1 MYASSQGGI
10 SPIEMP
16 RSSILATVE
25 TPHFLQYA
33 VMFLA
38 AAVIAVSV
46 SRRAGL
52 GAVLG
57 YLGAGAVIG
66 PHVLGLTPDMQQATQ
81 FSELGVIFLL
91 FIIGLELSPQRLW
104 VMRRAVFGAGAVQ
117 VIASASLL
125 GVAAWLAG
133 VPRNGALI
141 VGLGLALSSTA
152 IGLQI
157 LAERK
162 ELASAHGRLAF
173 AILLFQDLAA
183 IPILA
188 LIPLLGTHA
197 AAGSPAAEGLTV
209 AKIITVIAA
218 IVVGGRWLLRPIF
231 RAVAGLRI
239 PEVFTATALLVVLG
253 VAWLM
258 QLAGMQMSLGA
269 FLAGVLLA
277 DSEYRHEIEAQIEPF
292 KGLLLGLF
300 FLSVGVSLDL
310 GLIRREPAQIA
321 AIVAALLL
329 LKSAVLFAL
338 GKLSGKL
345 DLAGGLRLAMIL
357 AGGGEFAFV
366 VFGLATQ
373 HGLLTTA
380 QRDALVVAVTLS
392 MALTPLSLI
401 AVSRWL
407 AARKAPAPPPFD
419 AIVDEHPR
427 VIIAGY
433 GRMGQIVARILRA
446 QRIAFTAL
454 ETSAEQVD
462 FSRRFGSHI
471 YFGDPGRPELL
482 RAAGADKAEIFVLAT
497 DDPEA
502 NLRTARMVKRA
513 FPHLKIVARAR
524 NRQHAFRLMDLS
536 IADDDVVR
544 ETLYSSLEMTRR
556 VLIEL
561 GLDSALAAERVE
573 KFRVHDAHVLQIQY
587 LVYDDEAALVQSSKE
602 ALDDL
607 GRLFEAD
614 RGDETPAAQ

>member
-1 MYASSQGGI
+1 M
-10 SPIEMP
+10 
-16 RSSILATVE
+16 E

-57 YLGAGAVIG
+57 YLAAGAVIG
-66 PHVLGLTPDMQQATQ
+66 PHVLGLTPDMSQATQ

-104 VMRRAVFGAGAVQ
+104 VMRRAVFGAGAAQ
-117 VIASASLL
+117 VAASALLLGGAAWLL
-125 GVAAWLAG
+125 GVQ
-133 VPRNGALI
+133 RNNALI

-152 IGLQI
+152 LGLQI

-162 ELASAHGRLAF
+162 ELASPHGRLAF

-188 LIPLLGTHA
+188 VIPLLGTHA
-197 AAGSPAAEGLTV
+197 GAASPAAEALTV
-209 AKIITVIAA
+209 AKMIAVIAA
-218 IVVGGRWLLRPIF
+218 IVVGGRWLLRPVF
-231 RAVAGLRI
+231 RTVAGLRR
-239 PEVFTATALLVVLG
+239 PEVVTATALLVVLG
-253 VAWLM
+253 VAWVM
-258 QLAGMQMSLGA
+258 QQAGMQMSLGA
-269 FLAGVLLA
+269 FLAGLLLA

-310 GLIRREPAQIA
+310 GLIQREPVQIA
-321 AIVAALLL
+321 TIVAALLL
-329 LKSAVLFAL
+329 LKSAVLLAV

-345 DLAGGLRLAMIL
+345 DLAGSLRLATIL

-366 VFGLATQ
+366 VFDLAAQ
-373 HGLLTTA
+373 HGVIMAA

-407 AARKAPAPPPFD
+407 ATRKASKPPEFD

-433 GRMGQIVARILRA
+433 GRMGQIVSRILRA

-471 YFGDPGRPELL
+471 YFGDPARPELL
-482 RAAGADKAEIFVLAT
+482 RAAGADKAEVFVLAT

-502 NLRTARMVKRA
+502 NLRTARLVKRA

-524 NRQHAFRLMDLS
+524 NRQHTFRLMDLS
-536 IADDDVVR
+536 LADENIVR
-544 ETLYSSLEMTRR
+544 ETLYSSMEMTRR
-556 VLIEL
+556 VLVEL
-561 GLDSALAAERVE
+561 GFDPALAADRVE
-573 KFRVHDAHVLQIQY
+573 TFRHQDAKVLQAQY
-587 LVYDDEAALVQSSKE
+587 LVYDDDAALVQSTKD

-607 GRLFEAD
+607 ERLFEAD
-614 RGDETPAAQ
+614 RSNETPATQ